1 VYGCW
6 ERRELVKG
14 EQLEEYF
21 VGQFS
26 SMNMK
31 IPGQSELR
39 DKIKLIENKTVVAI
53 PLKTSSVG
61 GVLASG

>member
-1 VYGCW
+1 M
-6 ERRELVKG
+6 KG

-21 VGQFS
+21 VAQFS

-31 IPGQSELR
+31 IPGQSEVR

-61 GVLASG
+61 GVLASGERADYI